1 MNNIVNTHKLYD
13 LTTFKIGG
21 EAKHF
26 TVCGSIEEL
35 HECVTWCNNRG
46 IPWFVLGGGSNILVS
61 DDGFPG
67 LVIKLGGRFKKVKF
81 DENTV
86 EVGAGVFLPVLSQHF
101 LEMQWG
107 GFEFMCDIPG
117 TIGGALRLNAGT
129 KQGEIKDHFI
139 SAMILTT
146 GGEVRSICKEEMGFA
161 YRHSSF
167 SGTRDIALSALFSLP
182 FLEDRESI
190 LKKRKRIIVGRRQK
204 QPRNRRNCGSVFKSF
219 PSQKPAGWYL
229 EKVGMKGMTIGD
241 AMVANEHA
249 NWIVNIGRARSEDVK
264 KLITIGQKRV
274 FDDYGIQLEREVIY
288 LPEDMEHWK

>member
-1 MNNIVNTHKLYD
+1 MNNSVNTHKLYE

-67 LVIKLGGRFKKVKF
+67 LVMKLGSAFKEIKF
-81 DENTV
+81 KEDSV
-86 EVGAGVFLPVLSQHF
+86 EVGAGVLLPALSRHF
-101 LEMQWG
+101 LAKEWG
-107 GFEFMCDIPG
+107 GFEFMCGIPG
-117 TIGGALRLNAGT
+117 TIGGAVRINAGT
-129 KQGEIKDHFI
+129 KQGEINDHFI
-139 SAMILTT
+139 SAKVLSPNGKVSTIT
-146 GGEVRSICKEEMGFA
+146 KQDMGFS
-161 YRHSSF
+161 YRHTCLSA
-167 SGTRDIALSALFSLP
+167 TRDIVLSARFYRPCL
-182 FLEDRESI
+182 DG
-190 LKKRKRIIVGRRQK
+190 RKNIQEKIKQIIADRRQK
-204 QPRNRRNCGSVFKSF
+204 QPRNRRNRGSVFKSL
-219 PSQKPAGWYL
+219 PGQKPAGWYL

-264 KLITIGQKRV
+264 KLTTIGQKRV
-274 FDDYGIQLEREVIY
+274 FDEYGIRLEREVIY
-288 LPEDMEHWK
+288 LPEDMERWK

>member
-1 MNNIVNTHKLYD
+1 MLANQIIKDY
-13 LTTFKIGG
+13 TTFKIGG
-21 EAKHF
+21 AVRYLS
-26 TVCGSIEEL
+26 VCKSIEDLLEAL
-35 HECVTWCNNRG
+35 TWCNG
-46 IPWFVLGGGSNILVS
+46 QGLPWFILGNGSNILVS

-86 EVGAGVFLPVLSQHF
+86 EVGAGVFLPVLSQRF

-146 GGEVRSICKEEMGFA
+146 GGEVKSICKEEMGFA

-167 SGTRDIALSALFSLP
+167 SETRDIALSALFSLP

-190 LKKRKRIIVGRRQK
+190 LEKRKRIILGRRQK

-219 PSQKPAGWYL
+219 PGQKPAGWYIDRAGL
-229 EKVGMKGMTIGD
+229 KGTRMGD
-241 AMVANEHA
+241 AMVAYEHA
-249 NWIVNIGRARSEDVK
+249 NWIVNLGNAKAEHVK
-264 KLITIGQKRV
+264 SLIEKIQNEV
-274 FDDYGIQLEREVIY
+274 FRKFDITLERELIFV
-288 LPEDMEHWK
+288 PEDIL